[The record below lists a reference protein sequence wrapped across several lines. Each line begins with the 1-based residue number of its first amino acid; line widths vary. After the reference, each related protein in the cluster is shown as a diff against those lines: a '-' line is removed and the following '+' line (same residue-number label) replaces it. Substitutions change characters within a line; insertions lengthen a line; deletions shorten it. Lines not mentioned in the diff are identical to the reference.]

1 MKIKKGDTVQVITGN
16 DRGKRGEVM
25 RVLIAKDK
33 VVVRGVNVVK
43 KHQKKSQRNLR
54 SQQTG
59 IVEVEMPI
67 QASNVLLVT
76 PTGKATRVNYR
87 MEGDEKKRFSN
98 KHDEVIG

>member
-1 MKIKKGDTVQVITGN
+1 MKVKKGDTVQVITGN
-16 DRGKRGEVM
+16 DKGKRGEVT
-25 RVLIAKDK
+25 RVLIDKDK

-43 KHQKKSQRNLR
+43 KHQKKSQKNLR
-54 SQQTG
+54 ASQTG

-67 QASNVLLVT
+67 QASNVMVVT

-87 MEGDEKKRFSN
+87 SEAGEKKRYSN